1 MWAARLFMSPA
12 LFPFFFLQSLRLQAR
27 FERSSSGSTFLC
39 IFSIVLLL
47 YCLPSRSLCVCMCV
61 HALNKFFF
69 FFYKAAWFFD
79 GPVILRRLVHV
90 VLEFSECFWFSSFPF
105 LVVALMWA
113 DLFVFSQVAA
123 CACASEGLGE
133 CVCVCVS
140 SLNAHL
146 LIMGRSHFLLFM

>member
-1 MWAARLFMSPA
+1 VEAHFYA
-12 LFPFFFLQSLRLQAR
+12 FFL
-27 FERSSSGSTFLC
+27 LC
-39 IFSIVLLL
+39 SCFTACPLVL
-47 YCLPSRSLCVCMCV
+47 CACVCVFMPSTSS
-61 HALNKFFF
+61 F

-133 CVCVCVS
+133 CVRVCVCV
-140 SLNAHL
+140 L
-146 LIMGRSHFLLFM
+146 LRLLLFFSCKINEFLSFSLVCFPPRLDASMRLHACTCVRERRK